1 MRGVFD
7 EREIQEAATRQVPEV
22 TLGSTTLLLLILGLV
37 LVCGVCFGLG
47 YAVGRHGT
55 QETSAATSATGSET
69 TASSESGRPKPSA
82 NTQAS
87 AVDTQPSGTPD
98 EPASTDLNA
107 TSPTVPSTVVPA
119 ASGTS
124 IGNDG
129 AKGSSLTAQ
138 VKPALGNAVS
148 VPQTVVPLASSVSPA
163 TPAPGSVM
171 VQIAAVSQQEDA
183 DVLMGALRKRGYEVA
198 SRREPLDG
206 MIHVR
211 IGPFKN
217 KDEAE
222 KWRQRLLND
231 GYNAIIQP

>member
-7 EREIQEAATRQVPEV
+7 ERESQEAEARHVPEV
-22 TLGSTTLLLLILGLV
+22 TLGSTTLLLLLLGLV
-37 LVCGVCFGLG
+37 LVCGLCFGIG

-55 QETSAATSATGSET
+55 QDTAAAVQSTGSET
-69 TASSESGRPKPSA
+69 TASSDSGRLKPSA
-82 NTQAS
+82 NTQAG
-87 AVDTQPSGTPD
+87 AVDAQPSVPAD
-98 EPASTDLNA
+98 EAAATDLNA
-107 TSPTVPSTVVPA
+107 TNPTVPSTVVPA
-119 ASGTS
+119 AIGSS
-124 IGNDG
+124 IGSDG
-129 AKGSSLTAQ
+129 AKGAGLPAQ
-138 VKPALGNAVS
+138 VKPALGDAANVPKAAVL
-148 VPQTVVPLASSVSPA
+148 PASPA
-163 TPAPGSVM
+163 SQATAAPGTVM

>member
-7 EREIQEAATRQVPEV
+7 ERESQEAAARHVPEV
-22 TLGSTTLLLLILGLV
+22 TLGSTTLLLLLFGLV
-37 LVCGVCFGLG
+37 LVCGLCFGVG

-55 QETSAATSATGSET
+55 QYTVTTASPTGGET
-69 TASSESGRPKPSA
+69 TASSDSGGPKPSA
-82 NTQAS
+82 NTQAG
-87 AVDTQPSGTPD
+87 AADTQPSGAIG

-107 TSPTVPSTVVPA
+107 TDSSAQSTPPPA
-119 ASGTS
+119 AVGVS
-124 IGNDG
+124 IETNG
-129 AKGSSLTAQ
+129 ANGANLPAQ
-138 VKPALGNAVS
+138 VKPALGNPTGA
-148 VPQTVVPLASSVSPA
+148 PQVTVLPASSVSPA

-211 IGPFKN
+211 IGPFKT

-231 GYNAIIQP
+231 GYNAIVQP